1 MWLCCICLQSFQEQ
15 AGACVFLLSSSGT
28 SVAGLNLTTA
38 SQVFIMEPQ
47 LSPQAEQQ
55 AVARAH
61 RLGQTQPVTVT
72 HLLIHVSCSHGGG
85 ATCSHWSGG
94 MVLIAMSLV
103 SRGRRPSS
111 HQCPSHRKGHGCSIF
126 ELKTKLP

>member
-1 MWLCCICLQSFQEQ
+1 M
-15 AGACVFLLSSSGT
+15 FLLTTGT

-61 RLGQTQPVTVT
+61 RMGQTQPVTIT
-72 HLLIHVSCSHGGG
+72 NLLIHVR
-85 ATCSHWSGG
+85 A
-94 MVLIAMSLV
+94 
-103 SRGRRPSS
+103 
-111 HQCPSHRKGHGCSIF
+111 GCSATGSVR
-126 ELKTKLP
+126 LVHVLLHAVQAWR